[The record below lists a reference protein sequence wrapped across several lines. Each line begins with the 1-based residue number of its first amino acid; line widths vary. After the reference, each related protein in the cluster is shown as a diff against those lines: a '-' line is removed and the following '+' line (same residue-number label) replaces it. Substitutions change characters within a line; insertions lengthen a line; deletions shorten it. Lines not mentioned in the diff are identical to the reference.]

1 MFLCFFFF
9 KQPFSSFS
17 HFASN
22 RESYCSLCAATPVQD
37 IYILPVSTSCSKVQ
51 WAASLDTTTFDTAK
65 VNCTCSRY
73 SILHTMS
80 LSGSMYRLYTVL
92 LLSTVHRLVF
102 VYIETPFPC
111 TCNYTFSLPPARV
124 GVTSSTQQ
132 EQGSRLLQ
140 DLLLALVHHMTVKSH
155 HSQPSTLARTQPVE
169 GQAATSLAK

>member
-22 RESYCSLCAATPVQD
+22 RESYCPLCAATPVQD
-37 IYILPVSTSCSKVQ
+37 IHILPVSTSCSKVQ
-51 WAASLDTTTFDTAK
+51 WAASLDTTFDTAK
-65 VNCTCSRY
+65 VSSTCSRY
-73 SILHTMS
+73 SILHIMS

-92 LLSTVHRLVF
+92 LLSAVHRLVF
-102 VYIETPFPC
+102 VYIATPFPC
-111 TCNYTFSLPPARV
+111 TCNYTFSLPPAHV

-132 EQGSRLLQ
+132 ERGSRLLQ